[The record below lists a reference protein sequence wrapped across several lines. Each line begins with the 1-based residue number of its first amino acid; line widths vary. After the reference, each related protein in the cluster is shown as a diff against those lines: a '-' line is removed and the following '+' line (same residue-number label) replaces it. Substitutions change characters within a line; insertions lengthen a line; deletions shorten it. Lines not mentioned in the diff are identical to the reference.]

1 MIDTLY
7 APMNEGGD
15 VTKLIL
21 RGIKQTT
28 IWFDR
33 VQKVWML
40 TNAWTN
46 TTGISHA
53 QKGSYAMGVHT
64 WRITGDQHCHDGQPY
79 TAQLKLTGCRD
90 DEFTCR
96 SGHCISMDKRC
107 DQNSDCRD
115 LSDELECE
123 MLHLAP
129 SYKKTIPPKD
139 ASVNVS
145 ISILKMVSIEE
156 TTYSTNIQIQIYLE
170 WHDDRMVF
178 HNLKIKNSENKIDD
192 STIRELW
199 LPRVI
204 YENTDQKESTRQI
217 KLCLYSNRNMF

>member
-46 TTGISHA
+46 TTGISDA
-53 QKGSYAMGVHT
+53 QKASYAMGVHT

-90 DEFTCR
+90 DE
-96 SGHCISMDKRC
+96 
-107 DQNSDCRD
+107 
-115 LSDELECE
+115 LE
-123 MLHLAP
+123 
-129 SYKKTIPPKD
+129 
-139 ASVNVS
+139 
-145 ISILKMVSIEE
+145 
-156 TTYSTNIQIQIYLE
+156 
-170 WHDDRMVF
+170 
-178 HNLKIKNSENKIDD
+178 
-192 STIRELW
+192 
-199 LPRVI
+199 
-204 YENTDQKESTRQI
+204 
-217 KLCLYSNRNMF
+217 